1 MENVFQVICGVG
13 AVVLGLCALA
23 GVFVPSWRVRWRG
36 SGVLR
41 GATTNLGLFLVF
53 CPMGLLLALTDHR
66 NPGILAAIGLP
77 ILPGAALVLI
87 GNLLDFRRPKY
98 ATPTKRRVSRKDLNQ
113 S

>member
-1 MENVFQVICGVG
+1 MENVFQVICGIG
-13 AVVLGLCALA
+13 AVALGLCALA

-36 SGVLR
+36 SGVLT

-77 ILPGAALVLI
+77 ILPGAVMVLI
-87 GNLLDFRRPKY
+87 GNVLDFRRPKY
-98 ATPTKRRVSRKDLNQ
+98 APPTKRKRHRKDSSQ